1 MPDFQH
7 VLQCCFYVSAAELA
21 LKLMFKMSS
30 LITNKKIINKHIVRF
45 ISKFFNVSQKDQFHD
60 LFAARFAVLFLCF
73 GSRIGI
79 EIDVNS
85 KIYYMLI
92 LYGIRD
98 NEGWKVDNCLKRTK
112 VLVPKV
118 SALERFLCIFS
129 QASFLLFHID

>member
-1 MPDFQH
+1 MTYLRQG
-7 VLQCCFYVSAAELA
+7 LQCCFYV
-21 LKLMFKMSS
+21 
-30 LITNKKIINKHIVRF
+30 
-45 ISKFFNVSQKDQFHD
+45 
-60 LFAARFAVLFLCF
+60 

-98 NEGWKVDNCLKRTK
+98 NEGWKVVNCLKRTK

-129 QASFLLFHID
+129 